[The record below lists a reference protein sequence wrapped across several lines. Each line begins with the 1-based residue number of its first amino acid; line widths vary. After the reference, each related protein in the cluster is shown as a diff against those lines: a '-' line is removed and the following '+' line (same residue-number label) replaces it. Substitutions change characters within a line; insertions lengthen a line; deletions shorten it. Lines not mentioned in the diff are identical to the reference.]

1 MRISAE
7 QMLSPAMPAPGGSPG
22 TAEDR
27 YEARLHSEP
36 ASLAPLWRRLQR
48 EGACTAYQ
56 RFEWIDSLVR
66 VLAGEHGAQP
76 LLIEVRRAGRPVM
89 ILPLVFVRRQGH
101 RVIEALDLGACEYAA
116 PVLAPEIDPSPREAE
131 RIWQAVRAV
140 LPAAD
145 LIRLSR
151 MPAHVQGVTNPL
163 AQLAGT
169 QRIDLTASGFVL
181 EGDPRTLL
189 KRVCTPSFH
198 KDLTRRS
205 RRFDS
210 LPGAGFVATTD
221 AAEMAELFDVMIAQR
236 RARFHELGR
245 HEPLD
250 RPGFIAFYR
259 DAALGAPGGP
269 VWMFG
274 LRAEGEWLAASYG
287 LVQGGSF
294 HGVLLTMAGDKWRS
308 LAPGL
313 LIAARIM
320 VWAREQGLD
329 YFDFTIGRQAYKRGF
344 NPVDQTLFERAEPV
358 TLRGRIALGLIRA
371 NASAKLRLERHPA
384 LFERARAG
392 VRLLRRLRAPRSDT
406 NLG

>member
-1 MRISAE
+1 MRITAE
-7 QMLSPAMPAPGGSPG
+7 HMPLPGGPAPGGGLG
-22 TAEDR
+22 TMDER

-36 ASLAPLWRRLQR
+36 AALAPLWHRLQR

-56 RFEWIDSLVR
+56 RFEWIGSLVR
-66 VLAGEHGAQP
+66 ILADKHGARP
-76 LLIEVRRAGRPVM
+76 LLIEVRRGGHPVM
-89 ILPLVFVRRQGH
+89 ILPLVFLRRQGH

-116 PVLAPEIDPSPREAE
+116 PVLAPGFDPSPEEAE
-131 RIWQAVRAV
+131 RIWRAVRAI

-145 LIRLSR
+145 LIRFDR
-151 MPAHVQGVTNPL
+151 MPARVQGVANPL
-163 AQLAGT
+163 ALLAGT
-169 QRIDLTASGFVL
+169 RRLDLTASGFVL
-181 EGDPRTLL
+181 EGDPQTLL
-189 KRVCTPSFH
+189 KRVCTPSLY
-198 KDLTRRS
+198 KDLSRRN

-210 LPGAGFVATTD
+210 LPGARFVATAAT
-221 AAEMAELFDVMIAQR
+221 AEMDALFEVMIAQR

-250 RPGFIAFYR
+250 RPGFVDFYR
-259 DAALGAPGGP
+259 AAALAAPGGP

-274 LRAEGEWLAASYG
+274 LWADGEWLAASYG
-287 LVQGGSF
+287 LVHGGTF

-320 VWAREQGLD
+320 VWAREQKLD

-344 NPVDQTLFERAEPV
+344 NPIDQTLFERAEPV

-371 NASAKLRLERHPA
+371 NASAKRRLERHPA

-392 VRLLRRLRAPRSDT
+392 IRLLRRLRAEKS
-406 NLG
+406 